1 MVELRYS
8 LLLIFMVSACSQ
20 ATSET
25 KFSINNQLSNCIKI
39 DNPEIIYK
47 SGIPMLSASHQQL
60 KPTAQCGCKS
70 AISQYSSQLEM
81 DGYNSE
87 LLTAKLTFRE
97 NQLIIPLASSK
108 EIIGDYSVL
117 VNFSCALPD

>member
-8 LLLIFMVSACSQ
+8 LLLVFMVSACSQ
-20 ATSET
+20 STSDT
-25 KFSINNQLSNCIKI
+25 KVSINNQLSNCIKI
-39 DNPEIIYK
+39 DNPEVMYK
-47 SGIPMLSASHQQL
+47 SGIPMLSASYQQL
-60 KPTAQCGCKS
+60 KPISQCGCKS
-70 AISQYSSQLEM
+70 AISQYSSRLEM
-81 DGYNSE
+81 NGYSSK

-97 NQLIIPLASSK
+97 NQLIIPLATSK